1 MYLYGFNQFN
11 RTHGHIYRYYIVR
24 YTTSKSLRADKPRH
38 QYRNSSDLNV
48 MLDDLRPNTEYEFVV
63 KVVKGRRQSKWSMV
77 TVNR

>member
-1 MYLYGFNQFN
+1 MVYLFLYGFI
-11 RTHGHIYRYYIVR
+11 IYRYYIVR

>member
-1 MYLYGFNQFN
+1 
-11 RTHGHIYRYYIVR
+11 
-24 YTTSKSLRADKPRH
+24 
-38 QYRNSSDLNV
+38 